1 MGRGKTVSFLRGKR
15 VRATKLNASGAP
27 LVGDSS
33 VVVSKGFITIGMTT
47 NTEDGEAISQT
58 NANGESCIL
67 ETAVPSF
74 TGVGVEVEFCG
85 VDFSLFEMITG
96 QEAVLDD
103 NGIVV
108 GITESTDVDLGAV
121 NFALEMWLGATTD
134 SAPSEGSQ
142 GQFGYV
148 LLPRLGGG
156 IISDIS
162 VENGAINFTLTGMST
177 KNGAAWGAG
186 PYLVDLTA
194 GVPSTLRRPL
204 KVNDH
209 RRIMIVEVAPPA
221 VYSGATP
228 LLDSTDPAVT
238 ALTATPTGLSVAI
251 APTPAGTDP
260 MWYDFGDGQWDYA
273 ATGSYTH
280 EYDAAGTYVIT
291 GYRGT
296 SSVTKSVTVAA

>member
-27 LVGDSS
+27 LVGDAS
-33 VVVSKGFITIGMTT
+33 VVVSKGFITIGMST
-47 NTEDGEAISQT
+47 NTEDGEAISQV

-67 ETAVPSF
+67 ETAVATF
-74 TGVGVEVEFCG
+74 TGVGVEIEFCG
-85 VDFSLFEMITG
+85 VDFSLFELITG

-134 SAPSEGSQ
+134 AAPSAGSQ
-142 GQFGYV
+142 GQFGYI

-156 IISDIS
+156 VISDIS

-177 KNGAAWGAG
+177 KNGSLWGVG
-186 PYLVDLTA
+186 PYKVDLTA
-194 GVPSTLRRPL
+194 GVASTLRRAI
-204 KVNDH
+204 KANDH
-209 RRIMIVEVAPPA
+209 RRIQIVEVAPPA
-221 VYSGATP
+221 VYSGALP

-238 ALTATPTGLSVAI
+238 SLTATPTGLSVLI

-273 ATGSYTH
+273 ATGTYTH
-280 EYDAAGTYVIT
+280 EYDAAGTYIIT
-291 GYRGT
+291 GYRGS
-296 SSVTKSVTVAA
+296 SSVTKSVTAS